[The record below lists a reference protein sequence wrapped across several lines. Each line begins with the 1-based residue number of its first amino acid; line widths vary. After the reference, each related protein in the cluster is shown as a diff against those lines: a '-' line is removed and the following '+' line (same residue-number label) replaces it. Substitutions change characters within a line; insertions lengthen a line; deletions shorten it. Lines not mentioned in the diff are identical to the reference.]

1 MEHHLAQRTGDE
13 LGAVVALPLAGD
25 DDALEVVRAAR
36 TLQVEDGIHGAARA
50 SILYECTVCEMN
62 RDADNLADVQ
72 WLALCARRLRQQWPR
87 ADVTSIDETALELW
101 GVEALRE
108 LTGEEA
114 AGCWLEPLQCGCG
127 CNGSCS

>member
-1 MEHHLAQRTGDE
+1 
-13 LGAVVALPLAGD
+13 
-25 DDALEVVRAAR
+25 
-36 TLQVEDGIHGAARA
+36 
-50 SILYECTVCEMN
+50 MN

-72 WLALCARRLRQQWPR
+72 WLAMCARRLRQQWPR

-114 AGCWLEPLQCGCG
+114 AARWLEPLRCGCG